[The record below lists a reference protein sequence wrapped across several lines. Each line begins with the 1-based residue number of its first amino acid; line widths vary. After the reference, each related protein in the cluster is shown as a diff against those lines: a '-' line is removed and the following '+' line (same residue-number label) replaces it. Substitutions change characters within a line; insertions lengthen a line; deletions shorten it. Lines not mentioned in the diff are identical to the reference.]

1 MLFKNCDIV
10 RVSNFSYFPFFFFFE
25 SKSGKQKCQTLHFL
39 QSFSSG
45 FLPFMLLIE
54 LFWWS
59 IKLSFLIC
67 LQICQVSNSRK
78 VQNQW
83 WVEHFQIIFN
93 KCFLYWSH
101 LQILQLKVNLNN
113 WEFTKVLKIKGSHA
127 MVSGMINQM
136 LCMYPVSFG
145 CWQTRDTCQQVYF
158 KPIKLVKI
166 LLLLNH
172 KCLKHL
178 PVP

>member
-1 MLFKNCDIV
+1 MIAQIEIQYPSSLLLFKMV
-10 RVSNFSYFPFFFFFE
+10 VTLPESPFHFSCIFLSFLFLFLTQIGE
-25 SKSGKQKCQTLHFL
+25 TEMLQTFHLL
-39 QSFSSG
+39 QSFNFG

-67 LQICQVSNSRK
+67 LQICQISYMRK

-93 KCFLYWSH
+93 KHFLYWSH

-113 WEFTKVLKIKGSHA
+113 WEFTKKSLI
-127 MVSGMINQM
+127 
-136 LCMYPVSFG
+136 
-145 CWQTRDTCQQVYF
+145 
-158 KPIKLVKI
+158 
-166 LLLLNH
+166 
-172 KCLKHL
+172 
-178 PVP
+178 

>member
-1 MLFKNCDIV
+1 MLYSQSLFLL
-10 RVSNFSYFPFFFFFE
+10 YFMYGNLYLLILYSQFISLTSLFPLVNHKFVFCVCFCIEIHLHYFLHSIPCCSLKLWHCQSFQFFFLLSFFFWVKIRE
-25 SKSGKQKCQTLHFL
+25 TEMLQTLHFL
-39 QSFSSG
+39 QSFYSG

-113 WEFTKVLKIKGSHA
+113 WEFTKKS
-127 MVSGMINQM
+127 
-136 LCMYPVSFG
+136 
-145 CWQTRDTCQQVYF
+145 
-158 KPIKLVKI
+158 
-166 LLLLNH
+166 
-172 KCLKHL
+172 
-178 PVP
+178 